1 MDNLEII
8 GITKEKPLISII
20 VPIYNVEAYL
30 KRCIDSIL
38 NQTYSNIEVILVDDG
53 STDRGGVIC
62 DLYCLQ
68 NANVKVIHQ
77 KNQGLSAARNTGIEA
92 STGEWICFVDS
103 DDYIE
108 ENMLEILHRT
118 SVEDLSDMVICGFVR
133 CDDEDHIIK
142 VKSFERQCINSFQ
155 ALERGMAESLFS
167 VAWNKL
173 VRRRCLGEIR
183 FPKGKIYEDEF
194 TTYRII
200 DRCETISLVDR
211 EFYHYTV
218 RSSSITQNSYS
229 VKNLDAIEAFYLKY
243 LYFKEKGD
251 DYRKLKLLAGDVF
264 ASLYYRSKE
273 NFHPIEEK
281 EKSRVHEIDKM
292 ARDICLDN
300 FRYWSFP
307 RRLKLLAPG
316 LYLFLSKSRRKMAQS
331 QNL

>member
-1 MDNLEII
+1 MDL
-8 GITKEKPLISII
+8 KDCPLISVI
-20 VPIYNVEAYL
+20 VPVYQVEHYL
-30 KRCIDSIL
+30 ERCVDSIL
-38 NQTYSNIEVILVDDG
+38 NQSYHNLEIVLVDDG
-53 STDRGGVIC
+53 STDRGSVIC
-62 DLYCLQ
+62 DQYGTR

-77 KNQGLSAARNTGIEA
+77 NNQGLSVARNTGIEA

-108 ENMLEILHRT
+108 EDMLEIMLLT
-118 SVEDLSDMVICGFVR
+118 AAEDLSDMAICGFVR
-133 CDDEDHIIK
+133 CDDEDHVIK
-142 VKSFERQCINSFQ
+142 VKSFERQCIDSYQ
-155 ALERGMAESLFS
+155 AMERGMAESLFT

-173 VRRRCLGEIR
+173 IRRRCLGEIR
-183 FPKGKIYEDEF
+183 FPKGKIHEDEF
-194 TTYRII
+194 TTYRIV
-200 DRCETISLVDR
+200 DRCEKISLVDR
-211 EFYHYTV
+211 EFYHYTL

-229 VKNLDAIEAFYLKY
+229 VKNLDAIEAFFLKY

-273 NFHPIEEK
+273 NFHPNTEI
-281 EKSRVHEIDKM
+281 EKSRVREIDKM
-292 ARDICLDN
+292 ARDICLDS

-331 QNL
+331 QNF